1 MENYQMNRSGCRPYN
16 RTCGMMNSSPASP
29 AQMRREISCGEMHR
43 ETSDCTRS
51 CRTPGDSMPANSSC
65 NSAIPKPQ
73 SCPCSRP
80 SSSKTDNMYEHLKHL
95 TPAMAYVPYQQFTS
109 AYELDYALS
118 VGTIFPQLCKPFCG
132 KRGVRR

>member
-29 AQMRREISCGEMHR
+29 PQTHR
-43 ETSDCTRS
+43 ETS
-51 CRTPGDSMPANSSC
+51 A
-65 NSAIPKPQ
+65 APKSQ
-73 SCPCSRP
+73 NCPCSQP
-80 SSSKTDNMYEHLKHL
+80 PSSKTDNMYEHLKHL

-109 AYELDYALS
+109 AYDLGYALS

-132 KRGVRR
+132 KRGVRRS